1 MKKIIAL
8 MLCAVMAFALVACAS
23 KGDDTTADA
32 NTEPQTTVT
41 DETTDTAADTTGEA
55 TDPESTEPDTTE
67 EPGTEPVT
75 TEEPGTEPEST
86 EPVTTEEPTTTAP
99 ETTKPE
105 TTAPETTKPETTAPE
120 TTTPD
125 TTKNDDNSEEV
136 FFKKDFNYLN
146 IIFIPYHD
154 GFSLQPAGVYIKDG
168 VKNEQ
173 CYFNYYK
180 RTHEEIM
187 TLKTA
192 KSLIEKVVS
201 EYTIEKFD
209 SYLIDN
215 VPVTRLDYTW
225 NNENIYQSF
234 FIAYFD
240 EFDIC
245 IELVSKTEIEDG
257 IKEYDEYIKSMRIKK
272 PTKIEEDKRY
282 YFDRISVIKPEGY
295 TFKDFAGAPS
305 GLKDGVA
312 EGQCFFNFSLIDPTG
327 VMTEEVAR
335 NTLEGQKATIGD
347 DYTLD
352 SFKSYE
358 VDGVPVTKLDYTWG
372 NGGLISQSMVLVNF
386 EDKTVFIAYATLT
399 SIEGAI
405 DEFNAM
411 IDSLTIIAK

>member
-41 DETTDTAADTTGEA
+41 DSATDTAADTTGAA

-67 EPGTEPVT
+67 EPGTEPDQTTADVT

-105 TTAPETTKPETTAPE
+105 TTAPETTKPETTKPE
-120 TTTPD
+120 TTKPETTVPETEPAKEIPD
-125 TTKNDDNSEEV
+125 NAYV
-136 FFKKDFNYLN
+136 F
-146 IIFIPYHD
+146 
-154 GFSLQPAGVYIKDG
+154 A
-168 VKNEQ
+168 
-173 CYFNYYK
+173 
-180 RTHEEIM
+180 
-187 TLKTA
+187 
-192 KSLIEKVVS
+192 
-201 EYTIEKFD
+201 
-209 SYLIDN
+209 
-215 VPVTRLDYTW
+215 
-225 NNENIYQSF
+225 
-234 FIAYFD
+234 
-240 EFDIC
+240 
-245 IELVSKTEIEDG
+245 
-257 IKEYDEYIKSMRIKK
+257 
-272 PTKIEEDKRY
+272 
-282 YFDRISVIKPEGY
+282 DRIYVIKPEGY

-372 NGGLISQSMVLVNF
+372 NGGLIAQSMVLVNF

>member
-86 EPVTTEEPTTTAP
+86 EPVTTEEPATDPETTAP

-105 TTAPETTKPETTAPE
+105 TTAPETTKPETTKPE
-120 TTTPD
+120 TTKPE
-125 TTKNDDNSEEV
+125 TTVPETEPVKEIPENAYV
-136 FFKKDFNYLN
+136 F
-146 IIFIPYHD
+146 
-154 GFSLQPAGVYIKDG
+154 A
-168 VKNEQ
+168 
-173 CYFNYYK
+173 
-180 RTHEEIM
+180 
-187 TLKTA
+187 
-192 KSLIEKVVS
+192 
-201 EYTIEKFD
+201 
-209 SYLIDN
+209 
-215 VPVTRLDYTW
+215 
-225 NNENIYQSF
+225 
-234 FIAYFD
+234 
-240 EFDIC
+240 
-245 IELVSKTEIEDG
+245 
-257 IKEYDEYIKSMRIKK
+257 
-272 PTKIEEDKRY
+272 
-282 YFDRISVIKPEGY
+282 DRIYVIKPEGY

-372 NGGLISQSMVLVNF
+372 NGGLIAQSMVLVNF